1 MNKINM
7 ILAGKAISNMFHRV
21 GFQEI
26 DEEER
31 LLAAGMKFVS
41 EYNAI
46 VKNHEY
52 RLVGTAESTEETE

>member
-21 GFQEI
+21 GFQKI
-26 DEEER
+26 DDEEK
-31 LLAAGMKFVS
+31 LLFAGMKFLA

-46 VKNHEY
+46 VKNHED
-52 RLVGTAESTEETE
+52 RLVGTAESMGETE

>member
-21 GFQEI
+21 GFQKI
-26 DEEER
+26 DDEEK
-31 LLAAGMKFVS
+31 LLFAGMKFLA

-46 VKNHEY
+46 VKNH
-52 RLVGTAESTEETE
+52 